1 MKTSS
6 FFRGLAVLSVLLA
19 GASIAAGDPSPRPRV
34 GLVLGGGGAR
44 GAAHVGVLEVLE
56 QLRVPVDCVA
66 GTSMGA
72 LAAGAFAAGRTP
84 AELRRELAKAD
95 WNDMFQ
101 DNPSYSEISYRNK
114 AISKR
119 FMPGS
124 ETGVGSDGV
133 AYQGGVVAGQK
144 IKLFFNRLV
153 NSDLGERDI
162 ESLAL
167 PLSIVATDI
176 GTGERVVYRDGSLTM
191 AMRASMSVPG
201 LLAPV
206 NYRERK
212 LVDGGLVDNLPI
224 SEVRERC
231 LADVVIA
238 VNVGSPLMK
247 AEEVGS
253 LFTVS
258 AQMINILTEQNVSRS
273 LALLKPS
280 DIYIKPDL
288 EGITAGDFQRSS
300 ETADRGR
307 AAAEAVS
314 ERLRALAVSA
324 DEYAAWTKNIAYV
337 RQSPPP
343 VDAVVIDGLKGV
355 NPAAVER
362 HLRVKRGD
370 PIDDARINRD
380 MLRIYGDGWYES
392 VDYSLVNVRDRN
404 ILHVMPVE
412 KSWGTDYLRFG
423 VNLQSDFKED
433 STFTLRAAYDKTWL
447 NSLGGELLVGA
458 EIGRTNQL
466 GIDLYQPLD
475 ARQRYFVESG
485 LSYGK
490 ETMGFYQDDHKLAD
504 YEMFRGVASLG
515 AGVNVGQ
522 LGQLHAGWRKRW
534 LEYDLTTG
542 IPSFIFP
549 DSATGTSSG
558 AYLALDFDQMDRLY
572 FPTSGWSARFGY
584 FNSPNEDYG
593 KLTIDLHGAYALD
606 DYVLNAKFLYQG
618 ALQGRLPIY
627 DAGTLGGFHN
637 LGGFAP
643 NQLIGDDIRYFGLRA
658 EKIIG
663 RLPLGLRGDMRA
675 GLALETAK
683 VGRPYMETKRTG
695 WLNSATLYLGGET
708 PLGPVYLGYG
718 QSDSGASSVYLFIGT
733 P

>member
-1 MKTSS
+1 MTFTSV
-6 FFRGLAVLSVLLA
+6 FRSLALLGLLCA
-19 GASIAAGDPSPRPRV
+19 GAALAAGEPAQRPRV

-56 QLRVPVDCVA
+56 NCACRSTAWPAPAWARCCRRL
-66 GTSMGA
+66 G
-72 LAAGAFAAGRTP
+72 GRTQSRRD
-84 AELRRELAKAD
+84 ARELAKAD

-101 DNPSYSEISYRNK
+101 DNPSYSEINYPQQGDL
-114 AISKR
+114 SKR

-153 NSDLGERDI
+153 NADLGERDI

-238 VNVGSPLMK
+238 VNVGSPLLK

-253 LFTVS
+253 LLTVS

-273 LALLKPS
+273 LALLQPS

-288 EGITAGDFQRSS
+288 EGITAGDFQKSS

-314 ERLRALAVSA
+314 ARLQALAVSA
-324 DEYAAWTKNIAYV
+324 EEYEAWAKRIAYV
-337 RQSPPP
+337 RPSPPP
-343 VDAVVIDGLKGV
+343 VDAVVIDRLKTV
-355 NPAAVER
+355 NPVAVER
-362 HLRVKRGD
+362 HLRVKPGD
-370 PIDDARINRD
+370 PIDDARVNQD

-392 VDYSLVNVRDRN
+392 VDYSLINVRDRN
-404 ILHVMPVE
+404 ILHVTPIE
-412 KSWGTDYLRFG
+412 KSWGSDYLRFG
-423 VNLQSDFKED
+423 VNLQTNFKQD
-433 STFTLRAAYDKTWL
+433 SAYTLRAAYDKTWL
-447 NSLGGELLVGA
+447 NSLGGELLVVG
-458 EIGRTNQL
+458 EIGRTNQI

-475 ARQRYFVESG
+475 ARQRYFMEGS
-485 LSYGK
+485 LSYGQ
-490 ETMGFYQDDHKLAD
+490 ETIGFYQDDHKLAD
-504 YEMFRGVASLG
+504 FEQTKGVASLG

-522 LGQLHAGWRKRW
+522 LGQVHAGWRQRW

-549 DSATGTSSG
+549 ERFEERSSG
-558 AYLALDFDQMDRLY
+558 GYLALDFDQMDRLY

-584 FNSPNEDYG
+584 FNSPADDYS
-593 KLTIDLHGAYALD
+593 KLTAELRGAYALD
-606 DYVLNAKFLYQG
+606 DYVLNAKLLLPGIAPGHAADLRRRHPRRLPQPWRFCAEPAGRRRHPLFRPARREDHRPPAARPARRHARRPG
-618 ALQGRLPIY
+618 AGDGQGRPSLHGNAPHRLAEFRDALP
-627 DAGTLGGFHN
+627 
-637 LGGFAP
+637 
-643 NQLIGDDIRYFGLRA
+643 RR
-658 EKIIG
+658 
-663 RLPLGLRGDMRA
+663 
-675 GLALETAK
+675 
-683 VGRPYMETKRTG
+683 
-695 WLNSATLYLGGET
+695 
-708 PLGPVYLGYG
+708 
-718 QSDSGASSVYLFIGT
+718 
-733 P
+733 

>member
-1 MKTSS
+1 MTLTSALRS
-6 FFRGLAVLSVLLA
+6 LALLGLLLA
-19 GASIAAGDPSPRPRV
+19 GTTLAAGAPPHRPRI

-44 GAAHVGVLEVLE
+44 GAAHVGVLETLE
-56 QLRVPVDCVA
+56 RLRVPVDCVA

-84 AELRRELAKAD
+84 AEMRRELAKAD
-95 WNDMFQ
+95 WADMFQ
-101 DNPSYSEISYRNK
+101 DNPSYTEINYRNK
-114 AISKR
+114 EISKR

-124 ETGVGSDGV
+124 EAGVGTDGV

-153 NSDLGERDI
+153 NADLGERDI
-162 ESLAL
+162 ETLSL

-206 NYRERK
+206 NYRDRK

-224 SEVRERC
+224 AEVRERC

-238 VNVGSPLMK
+238 VNVGSPLLK
-247 AEEVGS
+247 ASAVGD
-253 LFTVS
+253 LFSVS
-258 AQMINILTEQNVSRS
+258 EQMINILTEQNVSHS
-273 LALLKPS
+273 LATLKS
-280 DIYIKPDL
+280 GDIYIKPDL
-288 EGITAGDFQRSS
+288 EGIAAGDFEKSS
-300 ETADRGR
+300 EAADRGR
-307 AAAEAVS
+307 AAAEAVAA
-314 ERLRALAVSA
+314 RLQTLAVSEE
-324 DEYAAWTKNIAYV
+324 EYARWVKQLTYV
-337 RQSPPP
+337 RGSAPP
-343 VDAVVIDGLKGV
+343 VDAVVIDGLKEV

-370 PIDDARINRD
+370 PIDDARVTED

-392 VDYSLVNVRDRN
+392 VDYALVNVRDRN
-404 ILHVMPVE
+404 ILHVTPVE

-423 VNLQSDFKED
+423 VNLQTDFKEE
-433 STFTLRAAYDKTWL
+433 STFTLRAAYDRTWL

-458 EIGRTNQL
+458 EIGRTNQV
-466 GIDLYQPLD
+466 GVDLYQPLD
-475 ARQRYFVESG
+475 AGQRYFVESS

-490 ETMGFYQDDHKLAD
+490 ERIGFYQDDHKLAD
-504 YEMFRGVASLG
+504 YEQFKGVVSLG
-515 AGVNVGQ
+515 AGVNIGQ
-522 LGQLHAGWRKRW
+522 LGQFHGGWRHRW

-542 IPSFIFP
+542 VPSLTFP
-549 DSATGTSSG
+549 ESAEGTTGG
-558 AYLALDFDQMDRLY
+558 AYVALDFDQMDRLY
-572 FPTSGWSARFGY
+572 FPTAGWSARFGY
-584 FNSPNEDYG
+584 FDSPTDDYS
-593 KLTIDLHGAYALD
+593 KLTADVRGAYALN
-606 DYVLNAKFLYQG
+606 DYVLNAKFSYQG
-618 ALQGRLPIY
+618 SLQGQLPIY

-643 NQLIGDDIRYFGLRA
+643 NQLVGDDVRYFGLRA

-683 VGRPYMETKRTG
+683 VGHPYMETNRTG

-718 QSDSGASSVYLFIGT
+718 QSDTGTSSVYLFIGT

>member
-1 MKTSS
+1 MTFS
-6 FFRGLAVLSVLLA
+6 FAFRNLALLGLLLA
-19 GASIAAGDPSPRPRV
+19 GPSLWAADTTGRPRV

-119 FMPGS
+119 FMPGL

-133 AYQGGVVAGQK
+133 AYKGGVVAGQK

-162 ESLAL
+162 ETLAL

-212 LVDGGLVDNLPI
+212 LVDGGLVDNLPVT
-224 SEVRERC
+224 EVRERC

-606 DYVLNAKFLYQG
+606 DYVLNAKLSYQG